1 MGHLGVVLRT
11 SRSIDWRKGEARGGR
26 GCRVNGREHADVL
39 QSAQMAGTR
48 GFFSRPHTPT
58 CVWQLQEGVNN
69 VTMALDALGIHWIV
83 EGG

>member
-48 GFFSRPHTPT
+48 GFSSFPHAPT
-58 CVWQLQEGVNN
+58 CVWQLQGGVNN
-69 VTMALDALGIHWIV
+69 VTMALDALGIHWSE